1 MTTFG
6 SFDGVQLWYDDR
18 GSGEPVLLLHGVM
31 SDSEFNWIRP
41 GIVDALL
48 GAGRRVLLLDAR
60 GHGQSAKPHEV
71 AAYADDAM
79 ARDAQA
85 LLDLRGIEV
94 VDVVGYSMGSYTTSR
109 LALRDER
116 LRKLV
121 LGGAGV
127 YTFRRNPEVAERF
140 ARALEIDELPADADA
155 ASRAWR
161 EYADAVGV
169 DRVAMACFFR
179 TPRRATDDEL
189 AALGSRTLIL
199 TGDADEVAGSP
210 TEIAAAIPGAHYV
223 SIPGT
228 HFASEDR
235 ALDHPDFTKELLA
248 FLGST

>member
-1 MTTFG
+1 VPTFE
-6 SFDGVQLWYDDR
+6 SFDGVELWYDDR

-31 SDSEFNWIRP
+31 SESEFNWIRP
-41 GIVDALL
+41 GIVAALVD
-48 GAGRRVLLLDAR
+48 AGRRVLLLDAR
-60 GHGQSAKPHEV
+60 GHGRSAKPHEV
-71 AAYADDAM
+71 SAYADDAM

-85 LLDLRGIEV
+85 LLDKLGVEV

-116 LRKLV
+116 PRKLV

-127 YTFRRNPEVAERF
+127 YTFRRNPDVAERF
-140 ARALEIDELPADADA
+140 AQAIEADALAPDADA

-161 EYADAVGV
+161 EYADSVGV
-169 DRVAMACFFR
+169 DRIAIACIFR

-189 AALGSRTLIL
+189 ASLGSRTLIL

-210 TEIAAAIPGAHYV
+210 SEIAAAIPGARYV
-223 SIPGT
+223 SVPGT
-228 HFASEDR
+228 HYATEDR

-248 FLGST
+248 FLAAT